1 MNQTKMNLLED
12 TFGNSFNID
21 SFRRFTREFFNEA
34 EMLSE
39 SRRIGIPREYNDHIN
54 AYYTLAK
61 YEDSEANNIIV
72 LAVELKRHTSID
84 RARSMQRNF
93 ISKILDDEGLE
104 AAIVAFYTEGEPSW
118 RLSFVRLDYTLT
130 EKGPDIDLTPARRY
144 SYLVGKNE
152 PNHTARAQLL
162 PIFQDDKHNPS
173 LDEIEGAFSVEKVTR
188 DFFTVYKEKYL
199 DLKEYLETNTA
210 FIEETKSL
218 GFEVDKFAEQFAKK
232 LMGQLAFLYFLQKKG
247 WLGVRIVPKEITKG
261 DLTLVYN
268 SVNKVKKD
276 MLEKVYTKID
286 ENTYALNIEL
296 ISSKDFT
303 DHEAEI
309 LSDIFKSNDKFDR
322 PWGSGSRQF
331 IRKILWEHCERN
343 NKNFFN
349 DYLEPFFY
357 DALNKKRK
365 NHYFKSFNSK
375 IPFLNGGLFEPIE
388 GYHWKDINFQ
398 IPNHIFSN
406 KKEKNRKADGI
417 LDIFDRF
424 NFTINEAEPLEK
436 DIAVD
441 PEMLGRIFEELLEV
455 SDRKSKGAFYTP
467 REIVHYMCQESLIN
481 HLVNEVGV
489 PYEDMKEFILYGE
502 LIRDADNRRN
512 VGYGKGFTIKESILN
527 NISEI
532 DDALRDVRVADPAVG
547 SGAFP
552 LGMLNEI
559 VKARNNITE
568 YIIRKDKEG
577 AFGEKYGEEFIR
589 NWRSPYQMKLD
600 TIKDSIFAVDIE
612 PSAIDITKLR
622 LWLSIV
628 VDQEID
634 GINIEPNPLP
644 NLDMNIHVG
653 NSLIDEYEGIKLFDK
668 SILEKKKKNEKKK
681 NQKIEQM
688 RLFFDSEEI
697 LNEMFEKQSQYF
709 AEVDEG
715 NKEFLKLRIDE
726 LRDQLINQ
734 RLREAG
740 NTEAIEKYKEIKKEK
755 TKPYFIWELE
765 FAKVFK
771 EKGGFDIVIGNPP
784 YVGESGNKD
793 IFRPIAETEF
803 GKKHYLGKMDLF
815 YFFFHIAL
823 DIGNENSEISFIT
836 TNYYPTA
843 FGAKRLRLDLK
854 ERSYIRKLIDFN
866 ELKIFDSARGQHNM
880 ITILTKRKDEDII
893 AETCLTSRT
902 GDADS
907 KILNAITSW
916 EDKQSKYNN
925 LNQDN
930 IYEGEENYI
939 RLNGVL
945 GSTVNSIESV
955 IGKLSKLEVRLGDI
969 AEINQGVVTG
979 CDYISGR
986 NINKI
991 TDKSNIEKNDG
1002 IFVLDMLNKRD
1013 SKKLNDFNEGVELL
1027 RDFYKNS
1034 DIERYW
1040 CKTYPEKKIIYYPD
1054 KLDGN
1059 KYPDILE
1066 HLLPYK
1072 EILESRLKTY
1082 NEKYHWT
1089 AIHRPRSERIFN
1101 ECKIVVPYRAK
1112 KNNFAYN
1119 DVEWFC
1125 RSDVYVIT
1133 QKDPKYNLKYL
1144 LALLN
1149 SKPYYTWLY
1158 YKGKRKGETLEL
1170 FQVPLS
1176 EIPIKNVNQN
1186 TQNKIISIVDDILD
1200 ITIQEDY
1207 LRNLEKHNKVS
1218 EYAREIDQI
1227 VYDLYNFTEEEI
1239 KLIEEHYGEE

>member
-1 MNQTKMNLLED
+1 
-12 TFGNSFNID
+12 
-21 SFRRFTREFFNEA
+21 
-34 EMLSE
+34 
-39 SRRIGIPREYNDHIN
+39 
-54 AYYTLAK
+54 
-61 YEDSEANNIIV
+61 
-72 LAVELKRHTSID
+72 
-84 RARSMQRNF
+84 
-93 ISKILDDEGLE
+93 
-104 AAIVAFYTEGEPSW
+104 
-118 RLSFVRLDYTLT
+118 
-130 EKGPDIDLTPARRY
+130 
-144 SYLVGKNE
+144 
-152 PNHTARAQLL
+152 
-162 PIFQDDKHNPS
+162 
-173 LDEIEGAFSVEKVTR
+173 
-188 DFFTVYKEKYL
+188 
-199 DLKEYLETNTA
+199 
-210 FIEETKSL
+210 
-218 GFEVDKFAEQFAKK
+218 
-232 LMGQLAFLYFLQKKG
+232 
-247 WLGVRIVPKEITKG
+247 
-261 DLTLVYN
+261 
-268 SVNKVKKD
+268 
-276 MLEKVYTKID
+276 
-286 ENTYALNIEL
+286 
-296 ISSKDFT
+296 
-303 DHEAEI
+303 
-309 LSDIFKSNDKFDR
+309 
-322 PWGSGSRQF
+322 
-331 IRKILWEHCERN
+331 
-343 NKNFFN
+343 
-349 DYLEPFFY
+349 
-357 DALNKKRK
+357 
-365 NHYFKSFNSK
+365 
-375 IPFLNGGLFEPIE
+375 
-388 GYHWKDINFQ
+388 
-398 IPNHIFSN
+398 
-406 KKEKNRKADGI
+406 

-436 DIAVD
+436 DVAVD
-441 PEMLGRIFEELLEV
+441 PEMLGKIFEELLEV

>member
-1 MNQTKMNLLED
+1 MNQTKINLLED
-12 TFGNSFNID
+12 TFGNPFNID
-21 SFRRFTREFFNEA
+21 SFRRFTREIFNEV
-34 EMLSE
+34 EMLRE
-39 SRRIGIPREYNDHIN
+39 SRRIGIPREYNNHIN

-61 YEDSEANNIIV
+61 YKDSEDKSIIV

-152 PNHTARAQLL
+152 PNHTAREQLL

-188 DFFTVYKEKYL
+188 DFFTVYKVKYL

-247 WLGVRIVPKEITKG
+247 WLGVRIVPKEITKN

-268 SVNKVKKD
+268 SVDKVKKD

-331 IRKILWEHCERN
+331 IRKILWKHCERN

-398 IPNHIFSN
+398 IPNYIFSN

-441 PEMLGRIFEELLEV
+441 PEMLGKIFEELLEV

-502 LIRDADNRRN
+502 LIRDADNRKN

-532 DDALRDVRVADPAVG
+532 DDALKNVRVADPAVG

-568 YIIRKDKEG
+568 YIIRKDKGG
-577 AFGEKYGEEFIR
+577 AFGEEYGEDYIR

-628 VDQEID
+628 VDQDIVDTSKGPE
-634 GINIEPNPLP
+634 PLP

-668 SILEKKKKNEKKK
+668 SILEKKKKDEKKK
-681 NQKIEQM
+681 NQMVEQM
-688 RLFFDSEEI
+688 RLFFNSDEI

-715 NKEFLKLRIDE
+715 NKETLKLRIDE
-726 LRDQLINQ
+726 LRDQLIMQ

-740 NTEAIEKYKEIKKEK
+740 NSQAIEKYKEIKNEK

-880 ITILTKRKDEDII
+880 ITILTKRKEEEII

-907 KILNAITSW
+907 KILKATTSW
-916 EDKQSKYNN
+916 EDKQSKYYN

-930 IYEGEENYI
+930 VYEGEENYI

-945 GSTVNSIESV
+945 GNTENSIDS
-955 IGKLSKLEVRLGDI
+955 ILGKMSTLAIKLGDI

-991 TDKSNIEKNDG
+991 TDKSDIEKNDG
-1002 IFVLDMLNKRD
+1002 IFVLDMLNNRD
-1013 SKKLNDFNEGVELL
+1013 RIKLDKFSEGIELL
-1027 RDFYKNS
+1027 RNFYKNS
-1034 DIERYW
+1034 DIRRYW
-1040 CKTYPEKKIIYYPD
+1040 CSTFPQKKMIYYPG

-1066 HLLPYK
+1066 HMLPYK

-1082 NEKYHWT
+1082 NENYHWT
-1089 AIHRPRSERIFN
+1089 AIHRPRVEDIFN
-1101 ECKIVVPYRAK
+1101 GRKIVVPYRAK
-1112 KNNFAYN
+1112 KNTFAYN

-1125 RSDVYVIT
+1125 RSDAYIIT
-1133 QKDPKYNLKYL
+1133 QKDVRFDLKYL

-1149 SKPYYTWLY
+1149 SKAYYTWLY
-1158 YKGKRKGETLEL
+1158 YKGKRKGEILEL

-1176 EIPIKNVNQN
+1176 EIPIKEANQDI
-1186 TQNKIISIVDDILD
+1186 QNKFIAIVDSILD
-1200 ITIQEDY
+1200 ITNQEDY
-1207 LRNLEKHNKVS
+1207 LKNLEKQNIVS
-1218 EYAREIDQI
+1218 KYEREIDEI
-1227 VYDLYNFTEEEI
+1227 VYDLYNYTEEEI
-1239 KLIEEHYGEE
+1239 KLIEEHYGKE